1 MTLQEKSLAT
11 IELPKILE
19 MLAAE
24 AATPPAKELCRQ
36 LRPET
41 SLTRC
46 EKMQEETDDA
56 SKLIGL
62 QGSPAFS
69 GVKDISHAL
78 DRAEKGGFL
87 NPVELLAV
95 GALLRA
101 ACMMGVLACSG
112 RREVSAGCLDAARTY
127 ATELGMAFQIQDD
140 ILDATATTQ
149 ELGKPVGSDEANG
162 KTTYVTLFGVEECE
176 KLVLEHTNRAKEALK
191 SCTWPGGTEF
201 LTDLADYLALRG
213 N

>member
-19 MLAAE
+19 LLAAE

-41 SLTRC
+41 SLTQC
-46 EKMQEETDDA
+46 EKLQEETEDA

-69 GVKDISHAL
+69 GVKDISNSL

-101 ACMMGVLACSG
+101 ARLTKAYREE
-112 RREVSAGCLDAARTY
+112 RRDQQTSLDGYFTMLTGNKFLEDKIENARC
-127 ATELGMAFQIQDD
+127 
-140 ILDATATTQ
+140 
-149 ELGKPVGSDEANG
+149 
-162 KTTYVTLFGVEECE
+162 KTTISSFST
-176 KLVLEHTNRAKEALK
+176 
-191 SCTWPGGTEF
+191 CT
-201 LTDLADYLALRG
+201 
-213 N
+213 

>member
-19 MLAAE
+19 LLAAE

-41 SLTRC
+41 SLTQC
-46 EKMQEETDDA
+46 EKLQEETEDA
-56 SKLIGL
+56 SRLIGL

-69 GVKDISHAL
+69 GVKDVSNSL

-101 ACMMGVLACSG
+101 ARLTKAYREERRDQQTSLDGYFTMLTGNKFLEDKIENAIISEEEISDHASSELYQLRRQIRTASSKIRDVLSKITSG
-112 RREVSAGCLDAARTY
+112 NSKAL
-127 ATELGMAFQIQDD
+127 QDN
-140 ILDATATTQ
+140 IVTQ
-149 ELGKPVGSDEANG
+149 RNGRFVVPVKAE
-162 KTTYVTLFGVEECE
+162 
-176 KLVLEHTNRAKEALK
+176 
-191 SCTWPGGTEF
+191 
-201 LTDLADYLALRG
+201 
-213 N
+213 